1 MVAHEE
7 AQSCTVKG
15 GDYDEDRKG
24 NYSVTEKPVS
34 VCRSLC
40 KFHSCHIKDAQCLD
54 NLHPKAVLQLSVG
67 FSGWN
72 TLIVQVAV

>member
-15 GDYDEDRKG
+15 GDHHEDRDG
-24 NYSVTEKPVS
+24 NSSVTKKPVS
-34 VCRSLC
+34 VGRSLC
-40 KFHSCHIKDAQCLD
+40 KFHDCHIKDAQGLD
-54 NLHPKAVLQLSVG
+54 NLHPKAVRQLSVG
-67 FSGWN
+67 FSDWN